1 MRIPIKKDREGTD
14 MSLDCKQVIEY
25 FSLHQHPD
33 LSNQE
38 KIKYRRHLLEC
49 QVCQNE
55 YEEMLHT
62 AAVLESIP
70 DPVPPPELVE
80 RIQTQIRQTRR
91 RSILDF
97 LVNPIARILVAM
109 KLGPHPTFVNYTAM
123 LFYLMLTIFM
133 VKLTFFNSTEPPPVE
148 LTRPLSPQ
156 VRIVRLADVK
166 HASLKAVR
174 IEKEESNE
182 IPIQSTPSD
191 F

>member
-1 MRIPIKKDREGTD
+1 MLITIDKYRKGTD
-14 MSLDCKQVIEY
+14 MSLDCKKVIEH
-25 FSLHQHPD
+25 FSLHRQPD
-33 LSNQE
+33 LTDQKRIE
-38 KIKYRRHLLEC
+38 YRRHLLEC
-49 QVCQNE
+49 EACQNE

-80 RIQTQIRQTRR
+80 RIQTRIRQTRR
-91 RSILDF
+91 RSISDF

-123 LFYLMLTIFM
+123 LFYLMLTVFM

-148 LTRPLSPQ
+148 LTRPISPH
-156 VRIVRLADVK
+156 VRLVRLGDMK
-166 HASLKAVR
+166 HASLKASS
-174 IEKEESNE
+174 IEKEKSKEV
-182 IPIQSTPSD
+182 PIQPSPSN

>member
-1 MRIPIKKDREGTD
+1 
-14 MSLDCKQVIEY
+14 MSLDCKQVIEH
-25 FSLHQHPD
+25 FSLHQQPD
-33 LSNQE
+33 LTHQK
-38 KIKYRRHLLEC
+38 KIEYRRHLLEC
-49 QVCQNE
+49 EICQNE

-62 AAVLESIP
+62 AAVLESVP

-133 VKLTFFNSTEPPPVE
+133 VKLTFFNSTEPPPDQ
-148 LTRPLSPQ
+148 LTRPISPQ
-156 VRIVRLADVK
+156 VRLVRLGDVK
-166 HASLKAVR
+166 HASLKGVR
-174 IEKEESNE
+174 IEKEEPKE
-182 IPIQSTPSD
+182 IPIQPTPSD

>member
-1 MRIPIKKDREGTD
+1 
-14 MSLDCKQVIEY
+14 MSLDCKQIIKD

-33 LSNQE
+33 LTDQE
-38 KIKYRRHLLEC
+38 KVERRRHLIEC
-49 QVCQNE
+49 QACQNE

-62 AAVLESIP
+62 AAVLESLP
-70 DPVPPPELVE
+70 DPVPPSELVGH
-80 RIQTQIRQTRR
+80 IQTQIRQAYR
-91 RSILDF
+91 RSIWDF

-148 LTRPLSPQ
+148 LTRPSSPH
-156 VRIVRLADVK
+156 VRIVRLGDVK

-174 IEKEESNE
+174 VEEEKSNE
-182 IPIQSTPSD
+182 IPIQPAPNN

>member
-1 MRIPIKKDREGTD
+1 
-14 MSLDCKQVIEY
+14 MSLDCKQVIED

-33 LSNQE
+33 LTYQK
-38 KIKYRRHLLEC
+38 KIEYRRHLLEC
-49 QVCQNE
+49 EVCQNE

-70 DPVPPPELVE
+70 NPVPPPELVE
-80 RIQTQIRQTRR
+80 RIQNQIRQTRR

-148 LTRPLSPQ
+148 LTRPLSPH
-156 VRIVRLADVK
+156 VRIVRLGDVK

-174 IEKEESNE
+174 IEKEKPKE
-182 IPIQSTPSD
+182 IPIQSTPSN

>member
-1 MRIPIKKDREGTD
+1 
-14 MSLDCKQVIEY
+14 MSFDCKQVIEH
-25 FSLHQHPD
+25 FSLHRQPD
-33 LSNQE
+33 LTDQKRIE
-38 KIKYRRHLLEC
+38 YRRHLLEC
-49 QVCQNE
+49 EACQNE

-62 AAVLESIP
+62 GAVLESIP

-80 RIQTQIRQTRR
+80 RIQTRIRQTHR

-123 LFYLMLTIFM
+123 LFYLMLTVFM

-148 LTRPLSPQ
+148 LTRPISPH
-156 VRIVRLADVK
+156 VRLVRLGDMK
-166 HASLKAVR
+166 HASLKAAS
-174 IEKEESNE
+174 IEKEKPKEV
-182 IPIQSTPSD
+182 PIQPTPSN

>member
-1 MRIPIKKDREGTD
+1 
-14 MSLDCKQVIEY
+14 MSLDCKQVIEH

-33 LSNQE
+33 LTYQE
-38 KIKYRRHLLEC
+38 KIEYRRHLLEC
-49 QVCQNE
+49 EVCQNE

-156 VRIVRLADVK
+156 VRIVRFGNVK
-166 HASLKAVR
+166 HASLKTVR
-174 IEKEESNE
+174 IEKEKSNE
-182 IPIQSTPSD
+182 IPIQSTPSN

>member
-1 MRIPIKKDREGTD
+1 

-33 LSNQE
+33 LTDQE
-38 KIKYRRHLLEC
+38 KIEYRRHLLEC
-49 QVCQNE
+49 QVCQDE

-80 RIQTQIRQTRR
+80 RIQTKIRQNHR

-133 VKLTFFNSTEPPPVE
+133 VKLTFFNSTEPPTSE
-148 LTRPLSPQ
+148 LTRPLSPN
-156 VRIVRLADVK
+156 VRLVRLGDVK
-166 HASLKAVR
+166 HASLKTVT
-174 IEKEESNE
+174 IEKEESKE

>member
-1 MRIPIKKDREGTD
+1 
-14 MSLDCKQVIEY
+14 MSLDCKQVIEH
-25 FSLHQHPD
+25 FSLHRQPD
-33 LSNQE
+33 LTDQKRIE
-38 KIKYRRHLLEC
+38 YRRHLREC
-49 QVCQNE
+49 ETCQNE

-123 LFYLMLTIFM
+123 LFYLMLTVFM
-133 VKLTFFNSTEPPPVE
+133 VKLTFFNSSEPPPVE
-148 LTRPLSPQ
+148 LTRPISPH
-156 VRIVRLADVK
+156 VRLVRLGDMK
-166 HASLKAVR
+166 HASLKAAR
-174 IEKEESNE
+174 IEKEKPKEV
-182 IPIQSTPSD
+182 PIQPTPSN

>member
-1 MRIPIKKDREGTD
+1 
-14 MSLDCKQVIEY
+14 MSLDCKKVIED

-33 LSNQE
+33 LTYQE
-38 KIKYRRHLLEC
+38 KIERRRHLLEC
-49 QVCQNE
+49 EVCQNE

-123 LFYLMLTIFM
+123 LFYLMLTVFM
-133 VKLTFFNSTEPPPVE
+133 VKLTFFNSTEPPVE
-148 LTRPLSPQ
+148 LTRPLSPN
-156 VRIVRLADVK
+156 VRLVRLGDVK
-166 HASLKAVR
+166 HASLKAVK
-174 IEKEESNE
+174 IEKEKSDE
-182 IPIQSTPSD
+182 IPIESAPTDLQ
-191 F
+191 

>member
-1 MRIPIKKDREGTD
+1 
-14 MSLDCKQVIEY
+14 MSLDCKQVIED
-25 FSLHQHPD
+25 FSLHQQPD
-33 LSNQE
+33 LTYQE
-38 KIKYRRHLLEC
+38 KIERRRHLIEC
-49 QVCQNE
+49 KRCQDE

-62 AAVLESIP
+62 AAVLESMP

-80 RIQTQIRQTRR
+80 RIQTQIRQTSR

-148 LTRPLSPQ
+148 LTRPPSPH
-156 VRIVRLADVK
+156 VRILRLGDVK
-166 HASLKAVR
+166 HASLKTVR
-174 IEKEESNE
+174 IEKEKSKE
-182 IPIQSTPSD
+182 IPIQSTPSN

>member
-1 MRIPIKKDREGTD
+1 

-33 LSNQE
+33 LTNKE
-38 KIKYRRHLLEC
+38 KIEYRRHLLEC

-55 YEEMLHT
+55 YEEMLHA

-80 RIQTQIRQTRR
+80 RIQTQIRQTHR

-133 VKLTFFNSTEPPPVE
+133 VKLTFFNSTEPPTSE
-148 LTRPLSPQ
+148 LTRPLSPN
-156 VRIVRLADVK
+156 VRLVRLGDVK
-166 HASLKAVR
+166 HASLKTVT
-174 IEKEESNE
+174 IEKEESKE
-182 IPIQSTPSD
+182 IPIQPTPSD

>member
-1 MRIPIKKDREGTD
+1 

-33 LSNQE
+33 LTDQKRIE
-38 KIKYRRHLLEC
+38 YRRHLLEC
-49 QVCQNE
+49 EVCQNE

-91 RSILDF
+91 HSILDF
-97 LVNPIARILVAM
+97 LVNPIARILVAI

-133 VKLTFFNSTEPPPVE
+133 VKLTFFNSTEPPSSE
-148 LTRPLSPQ
+148 LMRPLSPQ
-156 VRIVRLADVK
+156 VRIVRLGDVK
-166 HASLKAVR
+166 HSSLKAGR
-174 IEKEESNE
+174 IEKEKSNE
-182 IPIQSTPSD
+182 IPIQATPSN